1 MQIFVVCVAIRE
13 PMNRRAAVVAGTGSQ
28 PKFEEHDHSSQTAA
42 RLFRNG
48 QARRAMLVE
57 FPTRYF
63 NWLVRTTTGKQ
74 GSHDLPDAHA
84 RSAPVIS
91 RHAAPHV
98 ALGDDADQRKVFSIL
113 NHRLRSRSLNHASR
127 ARRVPTNLAGY
138 STKTLRRVSSHR
150 YNNSFSFLPSCPAQ
164 RFI

>member
-28 PKFEEHDHSSQTAA
+28 PRFEEHDHSSQTAA

-63 NWLVRTTTGKQ
+63 NRLARTTTGKQ
-74 GSHDLPDAHA
+74 GSHDLSDAHA

-113 NHRLRSRSLNHASR
+113 NHRLRSRNLNHASL
-127 ARRVPTNLAGY
+127 ARRVPPNLAAY
-138 STKTLRRVSSHR
+138 STKPLRSVSSHR
-150 YNNSFSFLPSCPAQ
+150 DNNSFSFLPS
-164 RFI
+164 

>member
-1 MQIFVVCVAIRE
+1 MQIFVVGVAIRE

-28 PKFEEHDHSSQTAA
+28 PRFEEHDHSSQTAA

-63 NWLVRTTTGKQ
+63 NRLARTTTGRQ
-74 GSHDLPDAHA
+74 GSHDLFDAHV

-91 RHAAPHV
+91 RHAAAHV
-98 ALGDDADQRKVFSIL
+98 ALGDDADQLEVFSIL
-113 NHRLRSRSLNHASR
+113 NHRLRSRSLNHASL
-127 ARRVPTNLAGY
+127 ARRVPPNLAAY
-138 STKTLRRVSSHR
+138 STKTLRLVSSYR
-150 YNNSFSFLPSCPAQ
+150 YNNSFSFLPS
-164 RFI
+164 